1 MPVWNKV
8 KNKMS
13 IEIKVIG
20 KSIRDYDYSTE
31 SKAEAT
37 DGKICKFMI
46 EEIRKAKDKLFHIIQ
61 VAYELHEE
69 SLNKNFQGLRDDLDI
84 FSDEIKVRNFEWSR
98 DLSQKWMDKL
108 VVHDYNL
115 VKQMQKLN
123 IELEDMYKVF
133 MKVVKLYPKK
143 TDPKQL
149 EKVRKMIK
157 LLEKV
162 IDQIVL
168 TFKEREVICNLRPL
182 SLEKTYQ
189 QMQDYYRR
197 LI

>member
-1 MPVWNKV
+1 MV

-13 IEIKVIG
+13 IEIKAVEKFIPA
-20 KSIRDYDYSTE
+20 YDYSSE
-31 SKAEAT
+31 SRAEAT

-46 EEIRKAKDKLFHIIQ
+46 EEVRKSKDYLFHIIQ

-69 SLNKNFQGLRDDLDI
+69 SLDKNFQGLRDDLDI

-98 DLSQKWMDKL
+98 NLSQAWIEKL
-108 VVHDYNL
+108 IKHDYHL
-115 VKQMQKLN
+115 VQQMHKLN
-123 IELEDMYKVF
+123 KELDDLYKIF

-143 TDPKQL
+143 TDPKEL
-149 EKVRKMIK
+149 EQVRKLIK
-157 LLEKV
+157 LLEKAV
-162 IDQIVL
+162 DKIVL
-168 TFKEREVICNLRPL
+168 TFKEREVICNLKPL
-182 SLEKTYQ
+182 ALEKTYQ